1 MDHLER
7 LIVDMKESLE
17 REIRAVND
25 NLERKI
31 EDGFKQV
38 NTRFDT
44 RRCDSPVPFVSAI
57 AAPPFV
63 CES

>member
-44 RRCDSPVPFVSAI
+44 RRCDSTATVLYSRPVADGPTG
-57 AAPPFV
+57 
-63 CES
+63 